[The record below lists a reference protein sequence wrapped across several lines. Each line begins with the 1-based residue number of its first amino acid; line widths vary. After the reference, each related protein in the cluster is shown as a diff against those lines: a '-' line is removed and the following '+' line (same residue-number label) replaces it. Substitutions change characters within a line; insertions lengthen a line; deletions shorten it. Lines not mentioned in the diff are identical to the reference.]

1 MKDAHESKVRK
12 YRSAVMKH
20 LIHVRGIRFCAM
32 LTALVAFGLVGASH
46 HEEPTRT
53 STVTAAECQQ
63 GLGCDD
69 TSWGG

>member
-1 MKDAHESKVRK
+1 
-12 YRSAVMKH
+12 MKH